1 IAGTSA
7 RALAKVH
14 GCTSSDIEAAVDRRL
29 DYGITNDLRLRLV
42 KLNVE
47 RLEQLMAPFFERAV
61 KDRDVA
67 AGTLCYKLA
76 ERLSLLLGLDQP
88 AQSRLDVYQVQA
100 AQEPKSFEKIRRA
113 VYAVARGPDWHPDAG
128 NGAPSDGNGAAG
140 VLAPP
145 DDPEPS

>member
-1 IAGTSA
+1 MRAWSPNSRSRRLSSRGFSVISFERSSGGKVGCMDHDSVRDEAITEARIAGTSA

-47 RLEQLMAPFFERAV
+47 RLEQLMAPFFEWAV

-76 ERLSLLLGLDQP
+76 EP
-88 AQSRLDVYQVQA
+88 AQLASR
-100 AQEPKSFEKIRRA
+100 P
-113 VYAVARGPDWHPDAG
+113 
-128 NGAPSDGNGAAG
+128 
-140 VLAPP
+140 
-145 DDPEPS
+145 